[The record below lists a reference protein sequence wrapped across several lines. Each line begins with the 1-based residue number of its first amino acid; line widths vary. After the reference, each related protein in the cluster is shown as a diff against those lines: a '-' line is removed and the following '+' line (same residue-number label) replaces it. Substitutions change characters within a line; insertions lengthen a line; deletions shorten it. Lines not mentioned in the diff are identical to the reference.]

1 MRMLSSPW
9 GRGTVLLPLL
19 VVILATTRPTAAQG
33 LLASVSQRNV
43 AAEPR
48 NSAPTTP
55 VERTP
60 APAPASTARASMA
73 GAVPPPAAARPA
85 PTRATSVPQRSATA
99 LSAAAAGA
107 SVTAA
112 DMLERMRSESR
123 TATADEMREAISHWR
138 QTPAEAEA
146 MGLPRVAG
154 ERPSRAH
161 VHML

>member
-1 MRMLSSPW
+1 MFRSPW

-19 VVILATTRPTAAQG
+19 VVILATTRPTVAQG

-60 APAPASTARASMA
+60 APTPASTARASMA

-85 PTRATSVPQRSATA
+85 PTPATSVRRSATA

-112 DMLERMRSESR
+112 DMLERMRTESR